1 MKTLGAPFEIKE
13 LSDSGSFEGIAS
25 TYGNVDLGGDI
36 VEPGAFKEMVLTKD
50 GKIRV
55 LAGHDTR
62 APIGKGIVTDTH
74 VGLAI
79 KGQINLA
86 ISRARDTYEMMKDG
100 VIDGLSIGFDI
111 RPGGAQIREDG
122 VRLLKDLKLWEVSLV
137 TFPMN
142 PSAQVSAVKSIPQ
155 FTTIR
160 ECEVWLRDE
169 LGLSNSAAKEFV
181 ARFKQA
187 LITARDEPPRDEGLQ
202 ADLKNTLAFLQSV
215 AAPQ

>member
-1 MKTLGAPFEIKE
+1 MKFIGAPFEVKE
-13 LSDSGSFEGIAS
+13 LTDSGSFEGLAS

-36 VEPGAFKEMVLTKD
+36 VEAGAFKEFVFTKD
-50 GKIRV
+50 QKIRV

-86 ISRARDTYEMMKDG
+86 LARGRDTYELMKDG
-100 VIDGLSIGFDI
+100 IIDGLSIGFDI
-111 RPGGAQIREDG
+111 LPGGQEIREDG
-122 VRLLKDLKLWEVSLV
+122 VRLLKKLKLWEVSLV

-142 PSAQVSAVKSIPQ
+142 PAAQVSAVKSIPQ
-155 FTTIR
+155 FSTIR
-160 ECEVWLRDE
+160 ECEAWLRDE

-187 LITARDEPPRDEGLQ
+187 LVGARDEPPRDEALQ
-202 ADLKNTLAFLQSV
+202 AAVQDTLKLLEGV
-215 AAPQ
+215 AAL